1 MKTLI
6 ILFSLFLTG
15 CAGTCTHACIFGVI
29 GPGNKLF
36 DAYGNHYN
44 TLDPCQMVGKSEGYK
59 FPSYCFSNAGRNV
72 QYIRDTNN
80 RIIYT
85 VK

>member
-15 CAGTCTHACIFGVI
+15 CASQCTHACIMGF
-29 GPGNKLF
+29 GPGNSVF
-36 DAYGNHYN
+36 DSYAKHYD
-44 TLDPCQMVGKSEGYK
+44 TMDPCQMVGKPENHIM
-59 FPSYCFSNAGRNV
+59 PSFCFSNAGKRV
-72 QYIRDTNN
+72 QYIRDRNN
-80 RIIYT
+80 KVIYT